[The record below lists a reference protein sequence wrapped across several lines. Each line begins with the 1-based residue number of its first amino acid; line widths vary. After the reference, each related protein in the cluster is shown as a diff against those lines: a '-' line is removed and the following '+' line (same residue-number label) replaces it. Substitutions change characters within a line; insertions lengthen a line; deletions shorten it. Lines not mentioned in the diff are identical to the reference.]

1 MKSIGIIEK
10 LKGLSKQE
18 LVLLAV
24 ILSIFLPFYIFV
36 IIFIA
41 YLIGLI
47 FTGEMKGILKRLS
60 HHSILLLFIGYSGVI
75 SLLATPA
82 KCEWGWFPP

>member
-60 HHSILLLFIGYSGVI
+60 HHFILLLFIGYSGAI
-75 SLLATPA
+75 SLLAQNVM
-82 KCEWGWFPP
+82 